1 MPFDIAIDEARGV
14 VLVSFHQEV
23 TEEDFAALDEAGRH
37 RRPGTEYDVML
48 DMTRVQ
54 HVDLATAFIAKRGEM
69 PQLYPNRQRIYI
81 VRDDDLALL
90 TKLYAAYQAAQGW
103 RAPVV
108 VKTLKEALDKLG
120 IAAPDFRPALLER

>member
-1 MPFDIAIDEARGV
+1 MPFDIAIDETHGI

-23 TEEDFAALDEAGRH
+23 TEDDFTALDEAGRQ
-37 RRPGTEYDVML
+37 RRPGAQYDVMF

-54 HVDLATAFIAKRGEM
+54 HIDLATAFIAKRGEI

-108 VKTLKEALDKLG
+108 VKTIEEALEKLG
-120 IAAPDFRPALLER
+120 IPAADFRPTAVS